1 MRIHITDIYN
11 IGGTAA
17 QCQNMVADIAKDI
30 FHCNELGI
38 HCYPVSTDSSE
49 MLRARL
55 DGILA
60 AVGKEDM
67 VIFQSPSWNGIGFDR
82 ALLERLN
89 AYRKTKKIFFLHD
102 VPPLMFESN
111 RDFLG
116 EHIELFNQADLLIVP
131 SQKMAEFLA
140 GEGLTVQKI
149 VVQRMWDF
157 PVSIDASVTP
167 QFRKVMNF
175 AGDTNRDKFSFAKGW
190 NYDSVKLA
198 VTAREGDWEHGANI
212 EFLGWI
218 QDQNILSNVIRKNGG
233 FGLLWAEDGYWKEY
247 MKLNA
252 NSKLSLYL
260 AAGLPVMVPKSIPE
274 AGTIL
279 RKNLGL
285 AVESLDEAVEIVEG
299 MEEGRYQQMVQN
311 VGQFAEL
318 IRGGFF
324 TRKALTDAVFYLLH
338 D

>member
-17 QCQNMVADIAKDI
+17 QFQHMVTDIAREL
-30 FHCNELGI
+30 FSCNELGV
-38 HCYPVSTDSSE
+38 HLYPMDSDSPE
-49 MLRARL
+49 MLRTRM

-60 AVGKEDM
+60 AVEWDDI
-67 VIFQSPSWNGIGFDR
+67 VILQSPTWNGVLFDQ
-82 ALLERLN
+82 AFIERLN
-89 AYRKTKKIFFLHD
+89 RYGGVKKILFIHD
-102 VPPLMFESN
+102 VTPLMFESN
-111 RDFLG
+111 RNLLPG
-116 EHIELFNQADLLIVP
+116 YMQIFNDMDLLIVP

-157 PVSIDASVTP
+157 PVSIDTSVTP

-190 NYDSVKLA
+190 NYDSVKLV
-198 VTAREGDWEHGANI
+198 VTAREGDWKHGVNI

-218 QDQNILSNVIRKNGG
+218 QDQNILANVIRKSGG

-252 NSKLSLYL
+252 CSKLSLYL
-260 AAGLPVMVPKSIPE
+260 AAGLPVIVPNSIPE

-279 RKNLGL
+279 RKDLGL
-285 AVESLDEAVEIVEG
+285 AVESLDEAVETVEG
-299 MEEGRYQQMVQN
+299 MEEGRYRQMVQN
-311 VGQFAEL
+311 VERFAEL

-324 TRKALTDAVFYLLH
+324 TRKALTDAVFYLLY